1 MGDNFAPPI
10 KVLLK
15 AINDGVK
22 LATRISESAD
32 SAPAAQ
38 ALQITESS
46 KNLHKSLER
55 SFQAISEA
63 YKRNVGSCGEPFT
76 KALVEDSRYNT
87 VCASPAADAD
97 AELIQEQLKEIK
109 NDVRDKIGEIDED
122 SFDPAACTT
131 AEEQARICC
140 TDCLALFDDLQ
151 YRIVQAGPPNST
163 SEPQDDRAQLSSM
176 RQQSP
181 PVREA
186 LPSRA
191 TPSEA
196 WAALKTSIA
205 PAGLEIPPP
214 APPKPKSSWTI
225 ESPSQF
231 EMGHVSALTQERG
244 SDISSVRTSSSLR
257 RHSREISPGAA
268 PLIPKEIVH
277 HRLSANEEFLE
288 RRRRSRMLFQNE
300 LRTSIVSIGSIEEN
314 RASSNFAPSPMDNR
328 TSQTFQP
335 PIDTRVNQTFGP
347 SPIISPALG
356 SSGMSPIDGR
366 MASSPV
372 DGRGSRASLNGYDTL
387 MTRQRSQGGTSQGTR
402 SSRTSS
408 ILPHPDRQQ
417 AQRQDSQD
425 SIFGLR
431 AAQSS
436 PPLSDRRVSG
446 GSDNWGAPLA
456 TTLQLPGYGQGVEP
470 GLEVV
475 TGTPG
480 FRYDEGMIVVGPS
493 DESAPAYTLA
503 TPTTSLRS
511 LDYPIRHDSSF
522 YKFGGFCEGAKVL
535 VKGEQG
541 FKIVKRPSV
550 RIYLI
555 AWCSVNYIATNSL
568 RVIIALLSLLGV
580 SNALTR

>member
-1 MGDNFAPPI
+1 VPPV

-38 ALQITESS
+38 ALQITWSS
-46 KNLHKSLER
+46 KNLHKALER
-55 SFQAISEA
+55 SYQAISEA
-63 YKRNVGSCGEPFT
+63 YSRNVESCGELFT

-97 AELIQEQLKEIK
+97 TELIQEQLKEIK

-186 LPSRA
+186 LPTRA

-196 WAALKTSIA
+196 WAALKTSRA

-214 APPKPKSSWTI
+214 APPKPKSPWTI

-257 RHSREISPGAA
+257 RHSREISPGAV

-277 HRLSANEEFLE
+277 HRLNANEEFLE

-328 TSQTFQP
+328 TSQTFRS

-436 PPLSDRRVSG
+436 PPLSDGRVSG
-446 GSDNWGAPLA
+446 GSDHWGAPLA
-456 TTLQLPGYGQGVEP
+456 TTLQPPGYAQGVEP

-493 DESAPAYTLA
+493 EEPAPAYTLA

-511 LDYPIRHDSSF
+511 QDYPMRHDSSF

-535 VKGEQG
+535 VRGEQG

-550 RIYLI
+550 RIYAQLI
-555 AWCSVNYIATNSL
+555 I
-568 RVIIALLSLLGV
+568 
-580 SNALTR
+580 